1 MASTEEERKQARLAG
16 CSVEEWQRRGRL
28 SANRHETAGGFV
40 MSVCRGDR
48 VVHMNGGADDDDTGG
63 STAAELCAQAQ
74 EHLNRFI
81 KAPGAKN
88 AHEHIARAS
97 AMCSAALS
105 RCARDSAERSSA
117 ASMHSFRG

>member
-1 MASTEEERKQARLAG
+1 
-16 CSVEEWQRRGRL
+16 
-28 SANRHETAGGFV
+28 
-40 MSVCRGDR
+40 
-48 VVHMNGGADDDDTGG
+48 
-63 STAAELCAQAQ
+63 
-74 EHLNRFI
+74 LNRFI